1 MAKANRNLIV
11 NHKGE
16 EHEKQIVSDSMYS
29 QNDHYYKFW
38 ILRSNVLVG
47 STFYKYTITSSKTII
62 KISKHLFVL
71 NDKQSIQY
79 HKKTFWFDEWNV
91 LDTAIMR
98 GTHT

>member
-38 ILRSNVLVG
+38 ILRFNVLVG
-47 STFYKYTITSSKTII
+47 STFYKYLGGVVV
-62 KISKHLFVL
+62 KHYYIVK
-71 NDKQSIQY
+71 NDY
-79 HKKTFWFDEWNV
+79 
-91 LDTAIMR
+91 
-98 GTHT
+98 